1 MEIINPNLFLETL
14 EEERKSKHKSLTSKV
29 NPMSIS
35 SAKFTEIERLES
47 YRMEE
52 EEKEERNETGEE
64 LFHQAPKNRYKKVRL
79 KYESSQAK

>member
-1 MEIINPNLFLETL
+1 
-14 EEERKSKHKSLTSKV
+14 
-29 NPMSIS
+29 MSIS